1 MHHFFLI
8 SKLPIQQD
16 KENNRNNLEHL
27 QKMFFSTSTPRRRPT
42 RYSSLPKFETTEL
55 LSLMNNSL
63 STIENKC
70 MTDTK
75 RLGCL
80 PRNMVLQTRRFSRKI
95 FGSASKNPTN
105 TDSTPEYEPIHGDC
119 TKLVTPRKSF
129 IKKRSALL
137 KKKATQNRVQRE
149 KRFAVYN
156 QRRRMS
162 ESEVT
167 VDDETGKTYSIGSR
181 ANLSTATYDVVVDDN
196 HNLSYE
202 SEIRGFEKEVNQYEG
217 PIEIIVDHFNDEV
230 DFEKLSNVKQSECPF
245 DEDKVKLGQTITL
258 PKLSNDGKCLSDLN
272 ADQVGLNFNPQLA
285 NLSVSGTRMSSHC
298 GRLYWKQ
305 QKIPI
310 IEKYKAEKKSFD
322 NDSQHSSGSNQSTQP
337 LTTTIKSFQSSVI
350 TSWQTTPGIIR
361 YYLIAITI
369 AFLSIVYHLFFR

>member
-1 MHHFFLI
+1 MYQFI
-8 SKLPIQQD
+8 RQD
-16 KENNRNNLEHL
+16 KENDRNNLEHL

-42 RYSSLPKFETTEL
+42 RHSSLPKFETTEL
-55 LSLMNNSL
+55 LGLIDNSL

-75 RLGCL
+75 RFSGLS
-80 PRNMVLQTRRFSRKI
+80 RNIVLQSKRLSRKI
-95 FGSASKNPTN
+95 FASAGKNPTN
-105 TDSTPEYEPIHGDC
+105 TDSTPEYEPVHGDC

-129 IKKRSALL
+129 IKKRSAVL
-137 KKKATQNRVQRE
+137 KKKAIQNRVQRE

-162 ESEVT
+162 ELELT
-167 VDDETGKTYSIGSR
+167 VDDETGKTYSIGTT
-181 ANLSTATYDVVVDDN
+181 ANLSTATYDIMVDDN
-196 HNLSYE
+196 DNIHNLSYE
-202 SEIRGFEKEVNQYEG
+202 SEIHGFQKEMNQCEG
-217 PIEIIVDHFNDEV
+217 PIEIVVDHFNDQIG
-230 DFEKLSNVKQSECPF
+230 FEKLCNVKQSECPF
-245 DEDKVKLGQTITL
+245 DADEVKLGQTITL
-258 PKLSNDGKCLSDLN
+258 PKLCEDEKFTSNLN
-272 ADQVGLNFNPQLA
+272 AEQGSLNFSPQLA

-322 NDSQHSSGSNQSTQP
+322 NESQHSSGSNQSTQP
-337 LTTTIKSFQSSVI
+337 LFTTIKSVQSNV
-350 TSWQTTPGIIR
+350 TVGWQSTPKLIQ

-369 AFLSIVYHLFFR
+369 CFIAFVCHQFLR